1 MYESFLRTYRGR
13 VVHVDVVV
21 GKEEGDG
28 MDVDFLRRNMESWKS
43 TLSTGVAF
51 QEECD
56 N

>member
-1 MYESFLRTYRGR
+1 MYEFFLRTYRGR

-21 GKEEGDG
+21 GKEEGDC
-28 MDVDFLRRNMESWKS
+28 MDVVLLRRNVESWKS